1 MYAMFINALLIL
13 ILVFTLLLLCTA
25 VVNMI
30 SGSPFVPSNRR
41 TLDLMLKEAHLK
53 KGALVYDLGCGDGRL
68 LIRAEKKCGIKGI
81 GYENAPIAFLLAL
94 LNKFFHR
101 SHVSLR
107 FKNFFKSSLKDAN
120 FIFLY
125 LGPEV
130 QVKLAPK
137 LKKECRRGTLII
149 SNTFH
154 LPGFKPFKTFPKNKK
169 NKTKTVYIYKI

>member
-1 MYAMFINALLIL
+1 MFIDALLIFIL
-13 ILVFTLLLLCTA
+13 ILTLLLLCTA

-41 TLDLMLKEAHLK
+41 TLDLMLEKAHLK
-53 KGALVYDLGCGDGRL
+53 KGTLVYDLGCGDGRL
-68 LIRAEKKCGIKGI
+68 LIRAEKKYSIQGI
-81 GYENAPIAFLLAL
+81 GYENAPIAFLIGL
-94 LNKFFHR
+94 LNKIIHR

-107 FKNFFKSSLKDAN
+107 FKNFFKSSLKDAD

-137 LKKECRRGTLII
+137 LKKECRHGTLII

-154 LPGFKPFKTFPKNKK
+154 LPGFKPFKTFPKDKIKK
-169 NKTKTVYIYKI
+169 TNTVYLYKMTK

>member
-1 MYAMFINALLIL
+1 MFTDALLIL
-13 ILVFTLLLLCTA
+13 ILVFTLLLLFTA

-41 TLDLMLKEAHLK
+41 TLDLMLEVAHLK
-53 KGALVYDLGCGDGRL
+53 KGTLVYDLGCGDGRL
-68 LIRAEKKCGIKGI
+68 LIRAEKKYGIKGI
-81 GYENAPIAFLLAL
+81 GYENAPIAFLLGF
-94 LNKFFHR
+94 LNKIIHR

-107 FKNFFKSSLKDAN
+107 FKNFFKSSLKNAN

-137 LKKECRRGTLII
+137 LKKECRPGTLII

-154 LPGFKPFKTFPKNKK
+154 LPGFKPFKTFPKNKER
-169 NKTKTVYIYKI
+169 KTHTVYIYKIK